1 VNDFKDKA
9 GMASI
14 GIEMGGCVT
23 VGYLMGSWVDG
34 QLGSEPWGTYFFL
47 VCGVGA
53 AIKGL
58 VRVVRKAQRI
68 SARETQ
74 VTSRHLGLGSYQGY
88 GS

>member
-1 VNDFKDKA
+1 MNDLKDKA
-9 GMASI
+9 GIASI

-34 QLGSEPWGTYFFL
+34 QFGSDPWGTYFFL
-47 VCGVGA
+47 VCGFGA

-58 VRVVRKAQRI
+58 IRVVRKAQRMNAD
-68 SARETQ
+68 STK
-74 VTSRHLGLGSYQGY
+74 VTSSHLGLGSYQGY